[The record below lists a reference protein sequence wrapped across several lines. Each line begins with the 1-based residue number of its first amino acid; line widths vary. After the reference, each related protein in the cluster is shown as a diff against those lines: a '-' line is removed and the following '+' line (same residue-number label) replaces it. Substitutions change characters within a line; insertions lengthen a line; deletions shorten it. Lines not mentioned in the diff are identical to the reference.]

1 MGLSVTRLALRD
13 WRNFEWNDIE
23 FGAMTVLYGPNA
35 VGKTNTVEALQLL
48 TSGQSF
54 RKPKPAQLI
63 REEAPSARAEAT
75 FEGDGRVIDVAL
87 IAEPGKR
94 TFMRNGKRVQA
105 ADLSETL
112 MSVLF
117 NPDDLSFVKRGASY
131 RRDELDSFG
140 RQANR
145 GTQRSWQPTR
155 GPSSSVTGSLR
166 SRTPTRT
173 CLRLG
178 TPLWRLVAPRSS
190 RPA

>member
-75 FEGDGRVIDVAL
+75 LPLRIK
-87 IAEPGKR
+87 PCMKR
-94 TFMRNGKRVQA
+94 TPHQIAHA
-105 ADLSETL
+105 AQKSRERIGNIT
-112 MSVLF
+112 
-117 NPDDLSFVKRGASY
+117 
-131 RRDELDSFG
+131 RRRTGEEDAF
-140 RQANR
+140 
-145 GTQRSWQPTR
+145 
-155 GPSSSVTGSLR
+155 SSGR
-166 SRTPTRT
+166 SRFR
-173 CLRLG
+173 
-178 TPLWRLVAPRSS
+178 
-190 RPA
+190 